1 MDSPVGPEIESKAAR
16 VGEMDYLWNLSP
28 DLGLSPV
35 SDLSVNMGHLSFEE
49 STTPRRKLRLSPEL
63 LTPSPTQ
70 TSNVSPETQTLT
82 GCIIPQEPSRKGR
95 GERRISP
102 KNSMPKPRKQSGRDQ
117 LKKDNGSRADKENRR
132 CRVKLFT
139 SPTAPK
145 SKWESG
151 GRKSNSPES
160 EEHSNQSRKAASRE
174 SDPEIH
180 RVPPFRMVQSRQQV
194 PPVEMPDPA
203 AEDRNLIGDFSR
215 PHLLC
220 AEKGDHQDLHY
231 ISPQTVASVLRGE
244 YNSAVE
250 RYLIIDC
257 RYPYEYEGGH
267 IRGSL
272 NLHSESQLLAA
283 LLQEPALSRL
293 SPRAKLQESPSA
305 EVMLQD
311 SPPMKPILPDRP
323 STTAPEEESPSTR
336 TALQESPSTRTALQE
351 SPSTRTALQESPSTR
366 TAVQESPSTPATPKE
381 SALERI
387 TVQDSSTPRTLLIF
401 HCEFSSERGPRLCRF
416 LRKIDRNLNVYPQL
430 FYPEMYI
437 LKGGYKEFY
446 SQFQSL
452 CEPCGYVLM
461 VHQDFTDQL
470 RRYRRKK
477 HSRPS
482 LFGRRKELV
491 EPDMEA

>member
-1 MDSPVGPEIESKAAR
+1 MDSTVAPETESKAAR
-16 VGEMDYLWNLSP
+16 AREMDCLWNLSP

-35 SDLSVNMGHLSFEE
+35 SDLSINMGNLSFEE
-49 STTPRRKLRLSPEL
+49 STTPRRKLQLSPEL
-63 LTPSPTQ
+63 LPPSPTPA
-70 TSNVSPETQTLT
+70 SNVSPETQTLT
-82 GCIIPQEPSRKGR
+82 GCIVPQEPSEKRNG
-95 GERRISP
+95 GRRISP

-117 LKKDNGSRADKENRR
+117 LKKENGSRADKENKR
-132 CRVKLFT
+132 CRVKLSSMFT

-151 GRKSNSPES
+151 GRKSKSPES
-160 EEHSNQSRKAASRE
+160 EERCNLSRKAASRE

-180 RVPPFRMVQSRQQV
+180 RVPPFRMVQSRQQA

-215 PHLLC
+215 PHVLC

-231 ISPQTVASVLRGE
+231 VSPQTVASVLRGE
-244 YNSAVE
+244 YNGAVE

-283 LLQEPALSRL
+283 LLQEPALSRS
-293 SPRAKLQESPSA
+293 SPRAKLLESPSTQ
-305 EVMLQD
+305 VMLQD
-311 SPPMKPILPDRP
+311 SPTMKPILTDSP
-323 STTAPEEESPSTR
+323 SATAPE
-336 TALQESPSTRTALQE
+336 QESPSTRTALQE
-351 SPSTRTALQESPSTR
+351 SPST
-366 TAVQESPSTPATPKE
+366 PATPKE
-381 SALERI
+381 SALGRI
-387 TVQDSSTPRTLLIF
+387 TVQDSSSPRTLLIF

-461 VHQDFTDQL
+461 VHEDFTDQL

-477 HSRPS
+477 RSRPS
-482 LFGRRKELV
+482 LFGRRKQLL
-491 EPDMEA
+491 EPGMEA

>member
-1 MDSPVGPEIESKAAR
+1 MEAAAPAQSTVADSSEFWRRSGECRRRKAASPNIFQGVNMQQLQRLFRRSGDQRAEQRAELVWEHGNESELAQALIGLRQGRSRRHRTGRGAVGPVWLKTFGKMR
-16 VGEMDYLWNLSP
+16 L
-28 DLGLSPV
+28 
-35 SDLSVNMGHLSFEE
+35 HH
-49 STTPRRKLRLSPEL
+49 STR
-63 LTPSPTQ
+63 TQ
-70 TSNVSPETQTLT
+70 
-82 GCIIPQEPSRKGR
+82 QEGKR
-95 GERRISP
+95 GE
-102 KNSMPKPRKQSGRDQ
+102 
-117 LKKDNGSRADKENRR
+117 RR

-215 PHLLC
+215 VRNRTLNFWQYLKICCLQLQYLTTAMCFPASPPLCGKGRSSGPPLHLTTDGGMEL
-220 AEKGDHQDLHY
+220 EDHKVQNSSQHDLGGMTMELVL
-231 ISPQTVASVLRGE
+231 IVVLSILIFSLQVASVLRGE

-257 RYPYEYEGGH
+257 RYPYE
-267 IRGSL
+267 
-272 NLHSESQLLAA
+272 
-283 LLQEPALSRL
+283 
-293 SPRAKLQESPSA
+293 
-305 EVMLQD
+305 
-311 SPPMKPILPDRP
+311 
-323 STTAPEEESPSTR
+323 
-336 TALQESPSTRTALQE
+336 
-351 SPSTRTALQESPSTR
+351 
-366 TAVQESPSTPATPKE
+366 
-381 SALERI
+381 
-387 TVQDSSTPRTLLIF
+387 
-401 HCEFSSERGPRLCRF
+401 CRF